1 MGHLGNDG
9 FTAAGSLIVAG
20 NSTSE
25 EAVDCRL
32 VMIFF
37 YNCFKVTA
45 MSFLSLKRG
54 DTAGDYKTS
63 TSFVAAK

>member
-32 VMIFF
+32 IIIFLII
-37 YNCFKVTA
+37 V
-45 MSFLSLKRG
+45 LK
-54 DTAGDYKTS
+54 
-63 TSFVAAK
+63 